1 MSKKYFDR
9 IDRNWYEEKEL
20 RKFCFDY
27 ETQDLRNNL
36 DNFVD
41 GLYNIEGQCDILK
54 LTLNGDIKKVVERL
68 NEYWNY
74 NLVPEDTYYVEQY
87 TYLSSKCGDL
97 EKQLEETKKE
107 IEKAQFN
114 INRLEEE
121 NK

>member
-1 MSKKYFDR
+1 MSKRYFDR

-36 DNFVD
+36 DNFVE
-41 GLYNIEGQCDILK
+41 GIYNIEGQCDIITQTLK
-54 LTLNGDIKKVVERL
+54 GDIKEVVERL
-68 NEYWNY
+68 NLYWNY
-74 NLVPEDTYYVEQY
+74 SLVSEEDYYMEEY
-87 TYLSSKCGDL
+87 TFLSSKMGDL
-97 EKQLEETKKE
+97 EKQMKE
-107 IEKAQFN
+107 VKDKIEKAQWN